1 MNAPVNIAENNNP
14 KLSIGRGEFIA
25 MIAAMMAINALAIDI
40 MLPGMQEIGAS
51 LGEPDA
57 NRRQLI
63 ITSYLIGFSIMQLA
77 FGPLSDRY
85 GRRGPLAAGIA
96 VYVLAAVG
104 AIFVPTFA
112 PLLALRFIQGMGAA
126 ATRVIAVAI
135 VRDVFGGRQMA
146 EVMSLVMTVFMVMP
160 VIAPSVGQ
168 GIMIFGDWH
177 LVFVFMSAIAAIILG
192 WMWLRLP
199 ETLPSENRR
208 PLTFASVTT
217 GFKIVMT
224 NRISLWY
231 TLAMAIVMGALFGF
245 INSAQQ
251 IYVGIYELGV
261 WFPVVFAVVAS
272 MMSIASFANSK
283 LVMRFGMRRM
293 SHGALIGFTIVSAML
308 ALLASFGP
316 VPFLLFVSLFAVA
329 MILFGMIGSN
339 FTSIGMEPLGALAG
353 TASSVQ
359 GFLQTMGGAIVGGLI
374 GQAFDGTVF
383 PISLSFALV
392 GFASL
397 CCVLI
402 AERGKLFSLGA
413 SAPH

>member
-1 MNAPVNIAENNNP
+1 MNAPLQPGSITKP
-14 KLSIGRGEFIA
+14 SLTIGRGEFIA
-25 MIAAMMAINALAIDI
+25 MIAGLMAINALAIDI

-51 LGEPDA
+51 LGEPNE
-57 NRRQLI
+57 NRRQLV
-63 ITSYLIGFSIMQLA
+63 ITAYLLGFSVMQLA

-85 GRRGPLAAGIA
+85 GRRGPLAIGIS
-96 VYVLAAVG
+96 VYIIAAFS
-104 AIFVPTFA
+104 ALFVPTFA
-112 PLLALRFIQGMGAA
+112 PLLGLRFIQGMGAA

-160 VIAPSVGQ
+160 VVAPSIGQ
-168 GIMIFGDWH
+168 GIMVFGEWH
-177 LVFVFMSAIAAIILG
+177 LVFLFMSAIAAVILT
-192 WMWLRLP
+192 WMWLRMP
-199 ETLPSENRR
+199 ETLPVENRR
-208 PLTFASVTT
+208 PLTFTSVAT

-224 NRISLWY
+224 NRVSLWY
-231 TLAMAIVMGALFGF
+231 TLAMAIIMGALFGF

-283 LVMRFGMRRM
+283 LVMRLGMRRM
-293 SHGALIGFTIVSAML
+293 SHGALIGFTVVSAIL

-359 GFLQTMGGAIVGGLI
+359 GFLQTMGGAVVGGLI
-374 GQAFDGTVF
+374 GQAFDDTVF
-383 PISLSFALV
+383 PISLSFALI
-392 GFASL
+392 GLASL
-397 CCVLI
+397 SCVLI

-413 SAPH
+413 STPH